1 MIAAVKR
8 WHAILSALLF
18 FIASAARASED
29 LNGAARE
36 LARKTAGFG
45 NRGEPV
51 SVAWRNLSSLGSVG
65 TGAGARRFRSC
76 PPGRRRPPQFRL
88 PRSACASRSPRTPR
102 STCSSKRSQNG
113 DDRRV
118 WIASWKRA
126 GPVKVTVPGVS
137 LDRKLV
143 WEQDEQILD
152 VAFPGAAMLVLSPA
166 HVTLYARTNGSWEA
180 RQSLA
185 LPAGKP
191 WPRDLRG
198 HLRTAGSGFQAF
210 LPGMLCSGAVE
221 PSLTLA
227 CQESEEPWVLES
239 GSRALLLANFAAARN
254 YFDGRVVTQT
264 GQPKQL
270 APFYSAAAVEEQGR
284 AVWLTALLDGRI
296 QIFNSALDPAGSLAG
311 WGSDIAGTS
320 ARCAGGAQ
328 VLATRPG
335 DTSDPDSIQAF
346 AIVERAAVP
355 LGSPVAMTGSVTALW
370 PSGPTAAMA
379 VVRDP
384 TSGKYAAYLVTVVC
398 GE

>member
-1 MIAAVKR
+1 MIASVKR

-18 FIASAARASED
+18 FIASAARASDD

-51 SVAWRNLSSLGSVG
+51 SVAWRNLSSLGSAELAQARAVFEAALQAAGGRLNSIAPVG
-65 TGAGARRFRSC
+65 VRITLSE
-76 PPGRRRPPQFRL
+76 
-88 PRSACASRSPRTPR
+88 TPAQYMLVEEA
-102 STCSSKRSQNG
+102 QNG

-118 WIASWKRA
+118 WIASWKRS
-126 GPVKVTVPGVS
+126 GPVKVAIPGVS

-143 WEQDEQILD
+143 WEQEEQILD
-152 VAFPGAAMLVLSPA
+152 VAFPGADMLVLTPA
-166 HVTLYARTNGSWEA
+166 RVTLYARANGAWEA
-180 RQSLA
+180 RQSQA

-198 HLRTAGSGFQAF
+198 HLRTAGSAFQAF
-210 LPGMLCSGAVE
+210 LPGVLCGGTVE
-221 PSLTLA
+221 PSLTLE
-227 CQESEEPWVLES
+227 CQDSDEPWVLES
-239 GSRALLLANFAAARN
+239 GSQALLLANFATARN

-284 AVWLTALLDGRI
+284 PMWLTAMLDGRI
-296 QIFNSALDPAGSLAG
+296 QMFNSALDPAGSFAA

-328 VLATRPG
+328 ILATRPG
-335 DTSDPDSIQAF
+335 DSSEPDSIQAF

-379 VVRDP
+379 VVHDP

>member
-18 FIASAARASED
+18 FIASAARASDD

-51 SVAWRNLSSLGSVG
+51 SVAWRNLSSLGSAELAQARAAFEAALQD
-65 TGAGARRFRSC
+65 AG
-76 PPGRRRPPQFRL
+76 GRLNSIAPAGVRITL
-88 PRSACASRSPRTPR
+88 SETP
-102 STCSSKRSQNG
+102 TQYMLVEEAQNG

-137 LDRKLV
+137 LDRKLL
-143 WEQDEQILD
+143 WEQEEQILD
-152 VAFPGAAMLVLSPA
+152 VAFPGAAMLVLTPA
-166 HVTLYARTNGSWEA
+166 HVTLYARSNGAWEA
-180 RQSLA
+180 RQSQA

-210 LPGMLCSGAVE
+210 LPGELCSGSVE

-227 CQESEEPWVLES
+227 CQDSDEPWVLES
-239 GSRALLLANFAAARN
+239 GSRALLLANFAPARN

-264 GQPKQL
+264 GQPRQL
-270 APFYSAAAVEEQGR
+270 APFYSAAAVEDQGSS
-284 AVWLTALLDGRI
+284 VWLTAMLDGRI
-296 QIFNSALDPAGSLAG
+296 QMFNSALDPAGSLAG

-320 ARCAGGAQ
+320 AHCAGGAQ
-328 VLATRPG
+328 ILATRPG
-335 DTSDPDSIQAF
+335 DSGDPDSIQAF

-355 LGSPVAMTGSVTALW
+355 LGRPVAMTGSVTALW
-370 PSGPTAAMA
+370 PSGPTAAVA
-379 VVRDP
+379 VVHDP

>member
-51 SVAWRNLSSLGSVG
+51 SVAWRNLSSLGSAELAQARAAFEAALQEAGGRLNSIAPVG
-65 TGAGARRFRSC
+65 VRITLSE
-76 PPGRRRPPQFRL
+76 
-88 PRSACASRSPRTPR
+88 TPAQYVLVEEA
-102 STCSSKRSQNG
+102 QNG

-118 WIASWKRA
+118 WIAAWKRA
-126 GPVKVTVPGVS
+126 GPARVTAPGVS

-143 WEQDEQILD
+143 WEQEEQILD
-152 VAFPGAAMLVLSPA
+152 VAFPGTAMLVLTPTQ
-166 HVTLYARTNGSWEA
+166 VTLYARPNGAWEA
-180 RQSLA
+180 RQSQA
-185 LPAGKP
+185 LPAGKA

-198 HLRTAGSGFQAF
+198 HLRMTGSGFQAF
-210 LPGMLCSGAVE
+210 LPGVVCSGSVE

-227 CQESEEPWVLES
+227 CQGSEEPWVLES
-239 GSRALLLANFAAARN
+239 GSHAILLANFAAARN
-254 YFDGRVVTQT
+254 YFDGRVVSQT
-264 GQPKQL
+264 GQPKPL
-270 APFYSAAAVEEQGR
+270 GPFYSAAAVEEQGR
-284 AVWLTALLDGRI
+284 TVWLAAMLDGHI
-296 QIFNSALDPAGSLAG
+296 QMFNSALDPAGSLAG

-320 ARCAGGAQ
+320 ARCGGGAQ

-335 DTSDPDSIQAF
+335 DSGDPDSIQAF
-346 AIVERAAVP
+346 AIVERAAAP
-355 LGSPVAMTGSVTALW
+355 LGNPVAMTGPVSALW
-370 PSGPTAAMA
+370 PSGPTAVLA
-379 VVRDP
+379 VVHDP
-384 TSGKYAAYLVTVVC
+384 ASGKYAAYVLTVVC